1 MKTHLWTALISC
13 ALAHSLGACSGG
25 DSASEDATA
34 TETQV
39 RAEQTSS
46 QTSTQT
52 SSQGNRVDIPSAVR
66 QNLGITFAKV
76 ESRDVATTLRVPGS
90 FELLPSARR
99 EYRTPLGGR
108 VELLI
113 DQYDA
118 VQTGTPLY
126 SIDSVEWRMFQEQC
140 DTAQAR
146 VAATTALIEAH
157 EIHEQS
163 LRDRVQLWQDRMRH
177 LEELQAAG
185 GGSAAQLVEA
195 RGYAI
200 QTGSELADAMEKDA
214 ELVLQRRL
222 AESEVRLLESRRAIL
237 VESQGP
243 PDSSQSAHAPDSA
256 QSFVP
261 RYIVRAVQAG
271 VVESLSVTPG
281 GLVDASGLVVTV
293 VAPEML
299 RLRARG
305 LQSDLGRLHNG
316 LAARIAPPQGGSIEL
331 QDAMTG
337 TLRLGIHADSD
348 ERTVDLI
355 VEPTS
360 LSKWARSG
368 VAALLEITLDGGAA
382 GLAIPLAAVVRDGLV
397 PIIFRRD
404 PANPDLA
411 IRMEADLGASD
422 GRWVIIESGVREGDE
437 IVMAGNYQLM
447 MATSGPAQKGGHF
460 HSDGTFHDGKD

>member
-1 MKTHLWTALISC
+1 MKTHLSNALIYC
-13 ALAHSLGACSGG
+13 GLALALGACSGG
-25 DSASEDATA
+25 ESAAQVAIPKATQA
-34 TETQV
+34 HAEETP
-39 RAEQTSS
+39 A
-46 QTSTQT
+46 QTSTP
-52 SSQGNRVDIPSAVR
+52 GNRVDIPSAVR

-126 SIDSVEWRMFQEQC
+126 SIDSGEWRIFQEQF
-140 DTAQAR
+140 DTAQAK
-146 VAATTALIEAH
+146 VVATTALIEAH
-157 EIHEQS
+157 ELHEQS
-163 LRDRVQLWQDRMRH
+163 LRDRVQLWQDRVRH

-195 RGYAI
+195 RGNAI

-214 ELVLQRRL
+214 TLVLQRRL
-222 AESEVRLLESRRAIL
+222 AESEVRLLDSRRAIL
-237 VESQGP
+237 VDSQGP
-243 PDSSQSAHAPDSA
+243 PDSSQAAQAPVAARTFD
-256 QSFVP
+256 P

-293 VAPEML
+293 VAPEQI

-305 LQSDLGRLHNG
+305 LQSDLGRLHEG
-316 LAARIAPPQGGSIEL
+316 LAARIAPPQGGSIDL

-337 TLRLGIHADSD
+337 TLRLGTHADSD

-368 VAALLEITLDGGAA
+368 VSAFLEITLDGGEA

-447 MATSGPAQKGGHF
+447 MATSGSAQKGGHF